1 MFQHL
6 RKCVVRSIGKDLRM
20 LLVSSCETRREV
32 RGIWDHGKDDKIHD
46 VGG

>member
-1 MFQHL
+1 MFL
-6 RKCVVRSIGKDLRM
+6 RLRRYGVGLIGKDLRM
-20 LLVSSCETRREV
+20 LLVSSCEARREV

>member
-1 MFQHL
+1 MFL
-6 RKCVVRSIGKDLRM
+6 RLMMCGVGLKGKDLRM

-46 VGG
+46 LGG